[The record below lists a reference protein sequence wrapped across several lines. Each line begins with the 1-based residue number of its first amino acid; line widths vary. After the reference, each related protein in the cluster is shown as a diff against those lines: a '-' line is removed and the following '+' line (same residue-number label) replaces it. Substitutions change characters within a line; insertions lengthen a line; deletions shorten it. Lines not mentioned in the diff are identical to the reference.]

1 MVMNEWGKTVA
12 DLRHEIKR
20 IESTARGL
28 STKLV
33 AFRKVIQGLKPEY
46 LQLALEEQI
55 QFEARARGIG
65 LITRDKRKLR
75 DSLLVAAGGFILG
88 SLVSKDG
95 LTALNMGVSG
105 FDGTIQGFGQ
115 AKWYFSLGK
124 RIVVAS
130 GDSPPAQGKWVSWES
145 LKGALTRLRGRAQR
159 GEDLGNIDNVIL
171 LTNTEL
177 DSNGPSKAAEH

>member
-145 LKGALTRLRGRAQR
+145 LKNQIAQLKGKAQR
-159 GEDLGNIDNVIL
+159 GEYLGNIDNIISWI
-171 LTNTEL
+171 NGEL
-177 DSNGPSKAAEH
+177 AFDDLSKAAQH